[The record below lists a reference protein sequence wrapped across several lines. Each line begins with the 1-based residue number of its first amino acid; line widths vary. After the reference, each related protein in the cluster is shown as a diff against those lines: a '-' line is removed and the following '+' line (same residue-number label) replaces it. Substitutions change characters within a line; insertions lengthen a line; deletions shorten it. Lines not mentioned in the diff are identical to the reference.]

1 MTTPNEL
8 RATSGMKDL
17 ADFGVDC
24 LVRDGKA
31 IRDGDTV
38 RLNPFYVY
46 VKGLADI
53 RIGAPP
59 GVHTEAHVAK
69 RLREIRN
76 GARLLIEP
84 APTQGA

>member
-1 MTTPNEL
+1 MTNPNEL
-8 RATSGMKDL
+8 ADL
-17 ADFGVDC
+17 GVEH
-24 LVRDGKA
+24 LISQGRA

-46 VKGLADI
+46 VKGLAEI
-53 RIGAPP
+53 RIGAPS
-59 GVHTEAHVAK
+59 GVNTQVHIAK

-84 APTQGA
+84 ARQSNQDTKS